1 MELKVLKINV
11 VINWDEANQLIN
23 EFRVEDIKKKWKYL
37 LDTGR
42 FIRTPS
48 APQDSLLKTINQSS
62 EFKNI
67 EQNLWYFKDSTV
79 ITASELNR
87 KFLNLYL
94 KFEVQYLK
102 EISMEIYVNDKEKLS
117 LNLSVVNEGS
127 TLKEKIK
134 PRMSLLSTYM
144 KGARTPFSNFS
155 NINEI
160 EKALRIYEGIT
171 DMQIEEPVLEI
182 SYSSSKPIITGGEVK
197 VIGEL
202 KTLDGFD
209 MSKFKFYISGEPEYP
224 TPYVYRIRKY
234 IN

>member
-11 VINWDEANQLIN
+11 VVNWDEAKQSIN

-37 LDTGR
+37 LDVGQ
-42 FIRTPS
+42 FIRAPG

-87 KFLNLYL
+87 KFLNLHL
-94 KFEVQYLK
+94 KFEAQYLK
-102 EISMEIYVNDKEKLS
+102 EISIEIYVNNKEKLS

-127 TLKEKIK
+127 TLKEKIT
-134 PRMSLLSTYM
+134 PGLSLLSTHM
-144 KGARTPFSNFS
+144 KGARTPFS

-160 EKALRIYEGIT
+160 EKALRIYEGIA

-209 MSKFKFYISGEPEYP
+209 VSKFKFYISGEPEYP
-224 TPYVYRIRKY
+224 TPYVYRIGKY